1 MRYFYNTEDEKR
13 YSEAELVQVFC
24 DLMKE
29 DESYK
34 EFSFYDFLNE
44 ASGKN
49 GVLIEI
55 KKPLSAK
62 EVTDVKLAAIE
73 FNNAMKSLYDALDN
87 VSEESFNEF
96 LSDYYPFNNSFA
108 DAKNDV
114 EWWSENVCRFAERL
128 SREN

>member
-1 MRYFYNTEDEKR
+1 MRYFYNTGDEKR
-13 YSEAELVQVFC
+13 YSVAELVQVFC

-34 EFSFYDFLNE
+34 EISFYDFLNE

-55 KKPLSAK
+55 KKPLSEK
-62 EVTDVKLAAIE
+62 EVTAVKLAAIE
-73 FNNAMKSLYDALDN
+73 FNNAMKSLYEALDN

-96 LSDYYPFNNSFA
+96 LSDGYPFQNSFT
-108 DAKNDV
+108 DAKYDV
-114 EWWSENVCRFAERL
+114 DWWCENVCRFADRL
-128 SREN
+128 SRKN